1 MGITEGQR
9 EAVLKAKEIKEE
21 ADKIKEN
28 AKKNIAKRM
37 PPEAVNEQTTRE
49 IAELIKKYGK
59 EAANAALE

>member
-1 MGITEGQR
+1 M
-9 EAVLKAKEIKEE
+9 KAKEIKEE